1 MNNLTACPLDCYDAC
16 EIVFVEGKLKGYKNG
31 HTQGFLCPHM
41 NHYDKYKTIQTP
53 RYRGK
58 EITIDEALSKLKE
71 IINSSEK
78 SEILHYRGS
87 GNFALMQEVTDH
99 FFALYGATL
108 TNGTLCDGAGEA
120 GIIDGRGSNKNMPVQ
135 EIAKSDVVIFW
146 GRNPHTTSSHILPL
160 IKNKTVIVIDPVK
173 TSIAKIADLHIQ
185 LKPHTDLFLAM
196 LLSRFLHINNACDEE
211 YLQKYASEYEEYYE
225 LTQGIR
231 IKATLDSIDVTLGQI
246 GEVLEFVGDKKV
258 AIVCGVGIQ
267 KYEDGAD
274 VMRAIDAFAV
284 FLGLFG
290 KEGCGVSYLGASR
303 ESIASPFNTKSKR
316 VSKVNTEFS
325 DFKTVFIQGANPLS
339 QMPDTQRVKESIS
352 KVKNV
357 VYFGLYENETSEA
370 ADLVIP
376 AKSFLYKDDIRTSY
390 SHNAMSVMAKVADIE
405 AGISEYDLSAYLCN
419 EFDIELQT
427 EEFYIKHF
435 KNFALQKMDGTLHVE
450 NRDEVPYIDGFDTD
464 NGEFLFLEEFDSK
477 IDDTKM
483 LYLITPKSMTSL
495 NSQFNRQDRVYLH
508 SSLGFSEDE
517 TVAVTSISGSV
528 ELKVKHDDDLRQD
541 CVLIYSGT
549 KGVNNLTS
557 SKHSLDGKSA
567 IYQENKV
574 KISKLTI

>member
-16 EIVFVEGKLKGYKNG
+16 EIVFAEGKLKGYKNG

-41 NHYDKYKTIQTP
+41 NHYDKHQTIQTP

-58 EITIDEALSKLKE
+58 EITIDEALSRLKE

-99 FFALYGATL
+99 FFASYGATL

-120 GIIDGRGSNKNMPVQ
+120 GIIEGRGSNKNMPLQ
-135 EIAKSDVVIFW
+135 EVAKSDVVIFW

-160 IKNKTVIVIDPVK
+160 IKDKTIIVIDPIK
-173 TSIAKIADLHIQ
+173 TKIAKIADLHIQ

-196 LLSRFLHINNACDEE
+196 LLSRFLHVNNGCDEE
-211 YLQKYASEYEEYYE
+211 YLQKYANEYEEYYE

-231 IKATLDSIDVTLGQI
+231 IKATLDLMNVTLGEI
-246 GEVLEFVGDKKV
+246 GEVLEFVSDKKV

-267 KYEDGAD
+267 KYSDGAD

-303 ESIASPFNTKSKR
+303 ENIASPFNTKSKR

-339 QMPDTQRVKESIS
+339 QMPDTLRVKESIS

-390 SHNAMSVMAKVADIE
+390 SHNAMSVMAKTADIE
-405 AGISEYDLSAYLCN
+405 AGISEYDLSAYLCK

-435 KNFALQKMDGTLHVE
+435 RNFALQKLDGTLHVE
-450 NRDEVPYIDGFDTD
+450 DRDEVPYIDGFDTD

-477 IDDTKM
+477 IDETQM
-483 LYLITPKSMTSL
+483 LHLITPKSMTSL

-517 TVAVTSISGSV
+517 TVTITSICGSV
-528 ELKVKHDDDLRQD
+528 ELKVKHNDDLRQD

-557 SKHSLDGKSA
+557 SNHSLDGKSA

-574 KISKLTI
+574 EISKLTI